1 MKLKERQRSS
11 GILVKLFIAVILIGL
26 LASLVLFSKSS
37 SSAVTSITKDIAAD
51 FTPDKL
57 ELQIPEANFRQ
68 IKKKRKEALE
78 RGLLFSSAEDMV
90 DGTLRANNET
100 KPIRLRLKGD
110 LLDHIQGEKW
120 SYRIQLKNDQQWN
133 QMQTFSIHNSGA
145 RSHLAEWLM
154 LQLFRQEGIITP
166 NYDFIQLEEN
176 GVDKGVYAYEQFFD
190 NNLLIQN
197 KRPIGP
203 ILKHADDAYW
213 ENVQK
218 GITPFYWTHMA
229 EIELMNTENKNNP
242 SFIKSFQQAKS
253 KLQAYLDGQAKL
265 SDVFDVEKLAKYYA
279 LMEISHA
286 YHAQQMTNIRF
297 YFNPLTA
304 KLEPIGFDCF
314 GTTLPNVT
322 KDWSAAGEGQIQF
335 NKPPNDY
342 PNGGVYM
349 YKLFL
354 DNEMTASY
362 LKHLQHYTSDHF
374 LNKIKHDWNAAL
386 DQRLAF
392 IQSDEAYADYSFAVD
407 DLFKKAKW
415 TREKILPLPEYS
427 LNVQVQEGSRKQL
440 VCSSY
445 HYFPMEVIGL
455 GNEEV
460 LQTLETPVFLD
471 AYHPDHNPD
480 SEVIQNPNNY
490 RRVYFKTIGI
500 DSIFSEEI
508 NRLSLVPIKPKI
520 QQGDLSFVDEHE
532 CININGSAIKFGPC
546 PISLEQTVI
555 IPKGYLISVEPGT
568 VIELMSNAN
577 FISFSPIMATGTETE
592 NIQISGTKNNGLML
606 SQIKGKSQFNH
617 TILTGLGQ
625 INEAEYQTSAAIT
638 IYDSEVEFTKSK
650 VFNCESNNALT
661 FQNADF
667 NINDLSIEDSPGNG
681 ITLEYSYGEIDQLA
695 IADVNKDGLL
705 LNNSSLQ
712 LKNATFDFIKGTAFH
727 SNGSGSTDLTSIEIK
742 DCYRAFKLSNSS
754 VSVDGVNIQDVE
766 EGVFASQQNES
777 AEIVFTNGNMSDVQF
792 PYLIGSDD
800 FLYWNGRKKKA
811 Q

>member
-1 MKLKERQRSS
+1 
-11 GILVKLFIAVILIGL
+11 
-26 LASLVLFSKSS
+26 
-37 SSAVTSITKDIAAD
+37 
-51 FTPDKL
+51 
-57 ELQIPEANFRQ
+57 
-68 IKKKRKEALE
+68 
-78 RGLLFSSAEDMV
+78 
-90 DGTLRANNET
+90 
-100 KPIRLRLKGD
+100 
-110 LLDHIQGEKW
+110 
-120 SYRIQLKNDQQWN
+120 
-133 QMQTFSIHNSGA
+133 
-145 RSHLAEWLM
+145 
-154 LQLFRQEGIITP
+154 
-166 NYDFIQLEEN
+166 
-176 GVDKGVYAYEQFFD
+176 
-190 NNLLIQN
+190 
-197 KRPIGP
+197 
-203 ILKHADDAYW
+203 
-213 ENVQK
+213 
-218 GITPFYWTHMA
+218 
-229 EIELMNTENKNNP
+229 
-242 SFIKSFQQAKS
+242 
-253 KLQAYLDGQAKL
+253 
-265 SDVFDVEKLAKYYA
+265 
-279 LMEISHA
+279 
-286 YHAQQMTNIRF
+286 
-297 YFNPLTA
+297 
-304 KLEPIGFDCF
+304 
-314 GTTLPNVT
+314 
-322 KDWSAAGEGQIQF
+322 
-335 NKPPNDY
+335 
-342 PNGGVYM
+342 
-349 YKLFL
+349 
-354 DNEMTASY
+354 
-362 LKHLQHYTSDHF
+362 